1 MVAVEGAATMNDEIR
16 CSVEL
21 REDHSRQSPGRLVG
35 TLLTYGE
42 RAGDRQETFEKG
54 ALSWPDNGI
63 VLREQHDRKQPIMRV
78 IPELRGDQIILDAPL
93 PDTQRGRDAA
103 TMIRNGTFRGL
114 SVEFKA
120 TGQRFAGGVRRI
132 TSALVN
138 GAGLVDDPS
147 YRGSRVEV
155 RGRRE
160 GRRRVWL

>member
-1 MVAVEGAATMNDEIR
+1 MAD
-16 CSVEL
+16 EL
-21 REDHSRQSPGRLVG
+21 RFAIELRADADRASPGRLVG

-42 RAGDRQETFEKG
+42 RAGDRLEAFEKG
-54 ALSWPDNGI
+54 SLSWPDNGI

-103 TMIRNGTFRGL
+103 TMIRNGTMRGL

-120 TGQRFAGGVRRI
+120 TGQRFSGGIRRI
-132 TSALVN
+132 TSALLS

-155 RGRRE
+155 RARRD